1 MAEHSGHKVNPLV
14 EWLFTTNHKN
24 VGVLYLVT
32 SLYFLVVAGILAL
45 IFRIQLS
52 APEMAFLTPEVYNQM
67 VTVHGL
73 FMLLWV
79 VTPLASAFANYFV
92 PIQIGAKDMA
102 YPRLNALS
110 YWLYLASGILALSS
124 FFADRTADWG
134 WTTYAPL
141 NTLQYSP
148 QAGGSL
154 MGLAIIVLLSSSI
167 VATVNFMVT
176 IFRLRAPGMK
186 LFMLPLFSFFWL
198 ITVFLM
204 LWAFPA
210 FVAPLLLL
218 VTDRVLGTVFYTS
231 VQGGALLWDHLFWFF
246 GHPEVYIL
254 VLPGLAIAGDIISVF
269 SGRKLYAKRVVYYAL
284 IGAAILSYIVWAHH
298 MFMTGI
304 DPGLRE
310 FFNITTELIS
320 IPFGI
325 MMLSYIFTMYKGKV
339 RLTTPMLFAMGAVA
353 LFIIGGASGVFNSS
367 VALNFGLRGTFW
379 VVAHF
384 HYTIVGGG
392 ITGLLAG
399 LYYWWPKIT
408 GRMYNEKLGK
418 LHFVIYM
425 IGFNLLYFPMQALYD
440 MPRRIYTYEAATG
453 WGPINMFITMGG
465 MVFGL
470 SWLLLFIILIQSLIN
485 GPRVG
490 DDPWNAK
497 NYSLEWNIPSPP
509 PEFNFPDGKVPVI
522 KATGGVEF
530 MDVEQVKR
538 LGLGEASTEAKI
550 KTGIYK
556 GKDIALDGGTY
567 SQSVEAGEAHGDHG
581 PHLSPWPLVLSAG
594 VTMTFLGL
602 FFGVGLFILGLAV
615 FIASIAGWAWE
626 DLNERFH
633 LELEAIGE
641 TWPFKKVENH
651 VVAAWVVI
659 FGEIGLFGP
668 LLAAYFFIR
677 AMAARTGLLWP
688 LPGQAHDIALGGI
701 NTLILLTS
709 GLTMSIALLAAKRG
723 EYDTLKKSLVAT
735 FIFGTVF
742 LVIKGYEWYKL
753 FGEGITFGTDII
765 SDLYFVL
772 TGVHAGHLIG
782 GLVGLAYVILK
793 AYRGGFTPNKHL
805 GLEVLAIYWG
815 FVDAFWLILYP
826 LFYLI

>member
-1 MAEHSGHKVNPLV
+1 MAEHGDNKVNPLLV
-14 EWLFTTNHKN
+14 WLFTTNHKN
-24 VGVLYLVT
+24 VGILYLVT

-45 IFRIQLS
+45 IFRFQIT
-52 APEMAFLTPEVYNQM
+52 APEMSLLRPEIYNQM
-67 VTVHGL
+67 VTMHGL

-110 YWLYLASGILALSS
+110 YWLYLASGIMALSS
-124 FFADRTADWG
+124 FFADKTADWG

-154 MGLAIIVLLSSSI
+154 MGLAIVVLLASSI

-176 IFRLRAPGMK
+176 IFRLRAPGMR

-198 ITVFLM
+198 VTVFLM

-210 FVAPLLLL
+210 FVAPLIFL
-218 VTDRVLGTVFYTS
+218 VTDRVFGTVFYTS

-269 SGRKLYAKRVVYYAL
+269 SGRKLYAKKVIYMAL
-284 IGAAILSYIVWAHH
+284 VAAAALSYIVWAHH

-392 ITGLLAG
+392 ITGLIAG

-408 GRMYNEKLGK
+408 GRMYSEKLGK
-418 LHFVIYM
+418 LHFILYI
-425 IGFNLLYFPMQALYD
+425 IGFNLLYFPMQALFD

-465 MVFGL
+465 LVFGL
-470 SWLLLFIILIQSLIN
+470 TWLLFFYILIHSLKY
-485 GPRVG
+485 GERVG

-497 NYSLEWNIPSPP
+497 NYSLEWNVPSPP
-509 PEFNFPDGKVPVI
+509 PEFNFPEGKIPVI
-522 KATGGVEF
+522 KATGVEF
-530 MDVEQVKR
+530 MDVEEVRRMK
-538 LGLGEASTEAKI
+538 LAGSTSSDTV

-556 GKDIALDGGTY
+556 GRNFLMNGGIYEGGHDDG
-567 SQSVEAGEAHGDHG
+567 HGGHSL
-581 PHLSPWPLVLSAG
+581 HLSPWPMVLSAG
-594 VTMTFLGL
+594 VAMTFLGL
-602 FFGVGLFILGLAV
+602 FFGVGLFILGLVV
-615 FIASIAGWAWE
+615 FIASLAGWAWE
-626 DLNERFH
+626 DLKERFH
-633 LELEAIGE
+633 VDLEALGE
-641 TWPFKKVENH
+641 TWPFKNLENH
-651 VVAAWVVI
+651 VVAAWMIV

-668 LLAAYFFIR
+668 LLAGYFFIR

-688 LPGQAHDIALGGI
+688 LPGQVHDIALGGI
-701 NTLILLTS
+701 NTIILLTS
-709 GLTMSIALLAAKRG
+709 GLTMSLALLAIKRG
-723 EYDTLKKSLVAT
+723 NQDALKKSLVVT
-735 FIFGTVF
+735 FLLGTVF
-742 LVIKGYEWYKL
+742 LVIKGFEWSEL
-753 FGEGITFGTDII
+753 FAEGITFSTDII
-765 SDLYFVL
+765 SSLYFVL
-772 TGVHAGHLIG
+772 TGVHAAHVMAGLIG
-782 GLVGLAYVILK
+782 LIYLIIK
-793 AYRGGFTPNKHL
+793 AYKGGFTAEKHL
-805 GLEVLAIYWG
+805 GVEVLAIYWG